1 MEEKKAKK
9 KTVVIPLSPRAQLV
23 VEPKLEE
30 VCSEDL
36 VVHEGNSVTL
46 STKIE
51 QFKPHY
57 KTLYPKSID
66 EVKEAIG
73 VPKDVPFSRPLCCDS
88 PLKTTIPSAD
98 ELAAPERAL
107 DANKMVRLAARE
119 YVKGDY
125 KNVEQ
130 WAGIVNPWLVK
141 AAAEI
146 HLATFQNIVV
156 ENGGVLHVSKDTH
169 ALYAN
174 SIKLYGTGRIEAEGD
189 LTIDCVS
196 FEGNKSVV
204 AEGVLA
210 EARALGAVREL
221 RR

>member
-1 MEEKKAKK
+1 MEEKKAEKR
-9 KTVVIPLSPRAQLV
+9 TVVIPLSPRAQQV
-23 VEPKLEE
+23 IEPKLEE

-36 VVHEGNSVTL
+36 VVHEGDSVTL

-57 KTLYPKSID
+57 KTVYPKTID
-66 EVKEAIG
+66 EVKEEIG

-88 PLKTTIPSAD
+88 PLKTAIPSAE
-98 ELAAPERAL
+98 ELADPERAMK
-107 DANKMVRLAARE
+107 ATKMVRLAARE

-130 WAGIVNPWLVK
+130 WVGIINSWLVK
-141 AAAEI
+141 AVAET
-146 HLATFQNIVV
+146 HLGTFRNIVV
-156 ENGGVLHVSKDTH
+156 EDGGVLRVSRDTH

-174 SIKLYGTGRIEAEGD
+174 SIELYGTGRIEAEGD

-204 AEGVLA
+204 AGARVVGV
-210 EARALGAVREL
+210 VRGVK
-221 RR
+221 R